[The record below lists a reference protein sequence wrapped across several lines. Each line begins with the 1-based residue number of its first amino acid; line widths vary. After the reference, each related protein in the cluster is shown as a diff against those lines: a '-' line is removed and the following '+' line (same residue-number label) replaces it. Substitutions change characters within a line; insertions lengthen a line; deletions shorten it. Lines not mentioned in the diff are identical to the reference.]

1 MSSTIP
7 GKPREDTEDTEGT
20 AAAGNARLTGS
31 TGLVLLLLFA
41 VQVGTVVIGV
51 KTHVTLHVFV
61 GLLLVPPLLTKIA
74 SVARRFIGY
83 YRHERAYQRRGAPPL
98 PLRVLGPVLLGTTLL
113 LFITGITEFLAPTVV
128 VSKIHDVSAYL
139 WLVLVLA
146 HLAGHGRDIRRTAIR
161 DWLPRARAA
170 VPGAAL
176 RQAAILASLAA
187 GLALALALVSH
198 VGTFHNEVNHSQG
211 PRPTATAVRAR

>member
-7 GKPREDTEDTEGT
+7 KKPREDTEDTAV
-20 AAAGNARLTGS
+20 AANARLTGS

-61 GLLLVPPLLTKIA
+61 GLLLVPPLLVKIA

-83 YRHERAYQRRGAPPL
+83 YRHERAFQRRGAPPL

-113 LFITGITEFLAPTVV
+113 LFITGITELLAPTVV

-146 HLAGHGRDIRRTAIR
+146 HLAGHARDIRGIAIR

-176 RQAAILASLAA
+176 RQVAILASLAV
-187 GLALALALVSH
+187 GLALALSLVAH
-198 VGTFHNEVNHSQG
+198 VGTYRNEVSHQG
-211 PRPTATAVRAR
+211 SRPAGAAARAR